1 MSRAGTN
8 VVSTTHEV
16 IISSGRTIPLPG
28 GKAAVDSVGA
38 WLRVAIAGA
47 WLFGPMY
54 SAVIAAGRR
63 GNRPLLH
70 RLERAW
76 GRQAATAARI
86 RIELIGLE
94 HIERDHPYVV
104 APLHEGFADALALL
118 RLPLDLVFAARDE
131 LFTWRYLG
139 PYLRAAGHPLVPTHD
154 GISGYRALL
163 RMAPTVFDRRES
175 LVVFPQGTILGIESA
190 FSAGAFHL
198 ARRFDRPLLPVVIT
212 GSHLVWEH
220 PYDPALHLGRTIRLE
235 VLPPIP
241 GAEAVTGAAELE
253 REMKRRALAVV
264 GAPVRR
270 FEPERDGWWDDY
282 PYEIDPHFVDLHQ
295 RLAEHR
301 A

>member
-1 MSRAGTN
+1 
-8 VVSTTHEV
+8 
-16 IISSGRTIPLPG
+16 
-28 GKAAVDSVGA
+28 
-38 WLRVAIAGA
+38 
-47 WLFGPMY
+47 MY
-54 SAVIAAGRR
+54 SAVVWAGRR

-86 RIELIGLE
+86 RIELIGVE
-94 HIERDHPYVV
+94 HIARNQQYVV

-131 LFTWRYLG
+131 LFAWRYLG
-139 PYLRAAGHPLVPTHD
+139 RYLRAAEHPLVPTHD
-154 GISGYRALL
+154 GVSGYRALL
-163 RMAPTVFDRRES
+163 RAAPTVFGQGES

-198 ARRFDRPLLPVVIT
+198 AKRFGRPLLPVVLT

-220 PYDPALHLGRTIRLE
+220 PYDRGLHLGRTIRLE
-235 VLPPIP
+235 VLPPVP
-241 GAEAVTGAAELE
+241 GTEAVTRATELE

-270 FEPERDGWWDDY
+270 FEPECDGWWDDY
-282 PYEIDPHFVDLHQ
+282 PYEIDPSFADLHQ